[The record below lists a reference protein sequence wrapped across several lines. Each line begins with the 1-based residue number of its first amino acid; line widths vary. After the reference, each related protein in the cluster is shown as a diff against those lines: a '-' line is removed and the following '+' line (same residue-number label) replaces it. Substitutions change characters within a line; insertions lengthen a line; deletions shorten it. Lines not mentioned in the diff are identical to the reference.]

1 MNIRMCIHGTNYVP
15 QIFTSRIISTDE
27 DLSLRIESFLII
39 NLRVGSTKPN
49 LLYIVIIYHAIKPT
63 LNQESGN
70 LQESGFL
77 ILKLY

>member
-1 MNIRMCIHGTNYVP
+1 MCIHGINYVP
-15 QIFTSRIISTDE
+15 QIFTSRIINTDE

-63 LNQESGN
+63 LKNLRKGN
-70 LQESGFL
+70 EFRNRVF
-77 ILKLY
+77 